1 LDTNGLPKWLHF
13 SVNGATTFSKTT
25 LGIMTSSI
33 LVLIV
38 TLSVMTLGMSIKC
51 HYAERGVL
59 FAVMLNVVML
69 SVVAP
74 RELILRGW
82 VHSRRVTIYFFIF

>member
-1 LDTNGLPKWLHF
+1 VVAFQCEWRHDVQQNEL
-13 SVNGATTFSKTT
+13 S
-25 LGIMTSSI
+25 IMTSSI
-33 LVLIV
+33 LILIV

-51 HYAERGVL
+51 HNNAERGVL

-74 RELILRGW
+74 CELILRGW
-82 VHSRRVTIYFFIF
+82 VHSRRVTIYFIF

>member
-1 LDTNGLPKWLHF
+1 MVAFQCEWRHDVQQNEL
-13 SVNGATTFSKTT
+13 S
-25 LGIMTSSI
+25 IMTSSI
-33 LVLIV
+33 LILIV

-51 HYAERGVL
+51 HNNAERGVL
-59 FAVMLNVVML
+59 FAVMLNVVMLSVVML

>member
-1 LDTNGLPKWLHF
+1 MPKWLHF

-25 LGIMTSSI
+25 LSIMTSSI

-38 TLSVMTLGMSIKC
+38 TLSIMTLGISIKC

-69 SVVAP
+69 RVVMLSVVAP
-74 RELILRGW
+74 CELILRGW